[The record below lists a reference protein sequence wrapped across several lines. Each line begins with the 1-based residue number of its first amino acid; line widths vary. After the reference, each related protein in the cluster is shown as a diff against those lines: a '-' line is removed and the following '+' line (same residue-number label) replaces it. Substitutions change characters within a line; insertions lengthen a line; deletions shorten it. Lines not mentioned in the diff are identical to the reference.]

1 MTLTVLHVVEAFS
14 TGIIQSIRTICRALD
29 GEVGF
34 HVLYG
39 RRPETPADVERQYPA
54 TVGFTPWSAAGRA
67 IDPGKDRRA
76 IAELRDTVARVKPDI
91 IHAHSS
97 KAGAYARL
105 AYRRGEIPVLY
116 SPRGYSFL
124 QLDKSAATRAVFG
137 ALEWGLGRLPH
148 ITVGCGLGEYSLA
161 RTVAHRA
168 VLIPNMIDPA
178 DFPAPGEGLAPDPAA
193 PLRVAMAG
201 GIRPQKN
208 FPLFCEIAR
217 AFEGRDLHFLWLGGG
232 EVPAGV
238 AVPSNVEISG
248 WLPRTEVLRRMAGC
262 HLYMQTSLWEGLP
275 VALLEGMVLGLAVLA
290 CPAVGNT
297 ELVVEGANGYLC
309 PDAPAFIARLAALE
323 RDRASLAALGA
334 VSRELVLRHHD
345 VAHVAPRW
353 LSLYRHYQRYHRFG

>member
-14 TGIIQSIRTICRALD
+14 TGIIQSIRTICRALE
-29 GEVGF
+29 GEVSF

-39 RRPETPADVERQYPA
+39 RRPETPADVERQYPLS
-54 TVGFTPWSAAGRA
+54 VGFTPWGAAGRA

-76 IAELRDTVARVKPDI
+76 IAELKETVARVKPDI

-105 AYRRGEIPVLY
+105 AYPRGQVPILY

-124 QLDKSAATRAVFG
+124 QLDKSPAHRSAFRSI
-137 ALEWGLGRLPH
+137 EWALGRVPH

-161 RTVAHRA
+161 RSVARRA
-168 VLIPNMIDPA
+168 VLIPNMIDPG
-178 DFPAPGEGLAPDPAA
+178 DFPGPEQGLRPDVAA

-208 FPLFCEIAR
+208 FPLFCAVAA
-217 AFEGRDLHFLWLGGG
+217 AFEGRDLHFLWLGDG
-232 EVPAGV
+232 EIPAGV
-238 AVPSNVEISG
+238 RVPGNVEISG
-248 WLPRTEVLRRMAGC
+248 WLPRAEVLRRMAGC

-275 VALLEGMVLGLAVLA
+275 IALLEGMVLGLAVLA

-297 ELVVEGANGYLC
+297 ELVIEGANGYLC
-309 PDAPAFIARLAALE
+309 PDATTFISRLRELE
-323 RDRASLAALGA
+323 GDRAALGA
-334 VSRELVLRHHD
+334 MGEASRALALRNHD
-345 VAHVAPRW
+345 VAHIAPRW
-353 LSLYRHYQRYHRFG
+353 LSLYRHYERYRRFG

>member
-1 MTLTVLHVVEAFS
+1 MTITVLHVVEAFS
-14 TGIIQSIRTICRALD
+14 TGIIQSIRIICRALD
-29 GEVGF
+29 GEVRF
-34 HVLYG
+34 HILYG
-39 RRPETPADVERQYPA
+39 RRPETPADVESQYPPS
-54 TVGFTPWSAAGRA
+54 VGFTPWGAAGRA

-76 IAELRDTVARVKPDI
+76 VAELKAVVARVKPDI

-105 AYRRGEIPVLY
+105 AYPGGQLPVLY

-124 QLDKSAATRAVFG
+124 QRDKGPARRAAFRG
-137 ALEWGLGRLPH
+137 IEWLLGRLPH

-161 RTVAHRA
+161 RTVARRA

-178 DFPAPGEGLAPDPAA
+178 DFPAPDQGLSPDPAG

-217 AFEGRDLHFLWLGGG
+217 AFEGRDLRFLWIGDGDI
-232 EVPAGV
+232 PAGV
-238 AVPSNVEISG
+238 RVPASVEITG
-248 WLPRTEVLRRMAGC
+248 WLPRAEVLRRMAGC

-275 VALLEGMVLGLAVLA
+275 IALLEGMVLGLAVLA

-297 ELVVEGANGYLC
+297 ELVIEGANGYLC
-309 PDAPAFIARLAALE
+309 PDAPSFIARLRQLDGDRAALAAMGE
-323 RDRASLAALGA
+323 ASRSLA
-334 VSRELVLRHHD
+334 LRNHSVDHI
-345 VAHVAPRW
+345 APRW
-353 LSLYRHYQRYHRFG
+353 LSLYRHYERYVRFG